1 MDRISG
7 IHKQCLPGSLE
18 LESRAVSGD
27 STDNRSICHIKTL
40 RPLWYLTVVSF
51 LGKLTNLYKVESIIY
66 MVLKFKKN
74 KKKKGGGPLGRGKGI

>member
-18 LESRAVSGD
+18 LESRAVSG
-27 STDNRSICHIKTL
+27 SICRIKTL
-40 RPLWYLTVVSF
+40 RPLWYLTVVSL

-74 KKKKGGGPLGRGKGI
+74 KKKKGGGTLGRGKGI